1 MHTSPLL
8 AVRPQWP
15 QSTGSG
21 AISGAASSERGAP
34 SVGAAAAPA
43 ATAELGREFTAEMA
57 PTGSIMASGSGQPG
71 IGVGTWAWGNQL
83 LWGYDPKRDDDAL
96 AATFQ
101 RCLERGL
108 HFFDTADS
116 YGTGRL
122 NGRSEAL
129 LGRFAMAAPAE
140 QRHQLCIATKL
151 APFPWRF
158 GRQGYR
164 RAFAASQERLQGQ
177 MKRVQLHWST
187 ARYAPWQEG
196 PLLDGL
202 ADLVR
207 SGAVESLGVSN
218 VGPKRLRALHQR
230 LADQGVPLRS
240 LQVQLSLLAPQ
251 PIQPGGVAEVCQE
264 LQIDLIAYSPL
275 ALGLLSRSEET
286 PSRPLTGT
294 RRSLFRRL
302 EPQMQ
307 PLRQRMEEIAA
318 GRPGGLAAVA
328 LNWCRAHGAMPI
340 PGLRSVEQVDA
351 TASALSWEL
360 SSDEQRSLDQLA
372 LMADAARMPANP
384 FQSA

>member
-1 MHTSPLL
+1 
-8 AVRPQWP
+8 
-15 QSTGSG
+15 
-21 AISGAASSERGAP
+21 
-34 SVGAAAAPA
+34 
-43 ATAELGREFTAEMA
+43 
-57 PTGSIMASGSGQPG
+57 MASGGRQPG

-101 RCLERGL
+101 RCLEQGL
-108 HFFDTADS
+108 RFFDTADS

-129 LGRFAMAAPAE
+129 LGRFAMGAPADL
-140 QRHQLCIATKL
+140 RRQLCIATKL
-151 APFPWRF
+151 APFPWRL

-218 VGPKRLRALHQR
+218 VGPKRLRELHRR
-230 LADQGVPLRS
+230 LADQGVALRS

-251 PIQPGGVAEVCQE
+251 PIQAGGVAEVCRE

-275 ALGLLSRSEET
+275 ALGLLSRNSPAET
-286 PSRPLTGT
+286 AHPDTPQRLPLTGT
-294 RRSLFRRL
+294 RRSLFQRL
-302 EPQMQ
+302 EPLM
-307 PLRQRMEEIAA
+307 PTLRQHMEAIGA

-340 PGLRSVEQVDA
+340 PGLRNCAQVDA
-351 TASALSWEL
+351 AADALRWEL
-360 SSDEQRSLDQLA
+360 STDERRSLDQLVH
-372 LMADAARMPANP
+372 AAGAPRMPANP